1 MIVTARVVVVANRL
15 PLRRTEDGW
24 ETSPGGLVSAVAPFL
39 QEHGGSWVG
48 WTGAPDDAPAPF
60 VHDGIQQRPVRL
72 SQSEIDDFYLGF
84 SNGTIWPLYH
94 DAIRPPEFHRHW
106 WHPYVELNRRFAAE
120 AADTLRPG
128 DLAWIHDYQLQL
140 VPAMLRRLRPDVR
153 IGFFLHIPFPP
164 VEILARLPWR
174 REILE
179 GLMGADV
186 VAFQT
191 RLGRHNFGRAVRRF
205 LGGEGTT
212 RWLRA
217 GDRNV
222 RLMSAPISIDRDG
235 YAALSA
241 SSAVQARVAE
251 LRQELGVD
259 RKIVLGV
266 DRLDYTKGIDVRL
279 RAYDTLLRRHRERA
293 EDVLFLQV
301 AVPSREEVGDYAT
314 MRDEVEGLVGRI
326 NGAHGA
332 LHHVPVHYRYGSL
345 EPEELV
351 AYYRMA
357 DIMCVTPLRD
367 GMNLVAKEYI
377 AARPGDN
384 GVLVLSEFAGA
395 AQELRQALLV
405 NPYDVD
411 GVAEGLWRALHL
423 PPAEER
429 SRMQAMRRQ
438 VQRHDV
444 FRWARACIEAIQQ

>member
-1 MIVTARVVVVANRL
+1 MTNRIVVVANRL
-15 PLRRTEDGW
+15 PLRRIDEAW

-39 QEHGGSWVG
+39 QERGGSWVG

-60 VHDGIQQRPVRL
+60 VHDGIEQRPVLL
-72 SQSEIDDFYLGF
+72 SQSDIDDFYLGF

-106 WHPYVELNRRFAAE
+106 WHPYVAVNRRFAEQAAE
-120 AADTLRPG
+120 ALRPG
-128 DLAWIHDYQLQL
+128 ALAWVHDYQLQL
-140 VPAMLRRLRPDVR
+140 VPEMLRILRPDVR

-174 REILE
+174 REVLE

-217 GDRNV
+217 GDRTV
-222 RLMSAPISIDRDG
+222 RLMSAPISIDTGR
-235 YAALSA
+235 YASLAA
-241 SSAVQARVAE
+241 SQPVGARVAA
-251 LRQELGVD
+251 LRQELGAE
-259 RKIVLGV
+259 RKVVLGV

-279 RAYDTLLRRHRERA
+279 RAYDTLLRRHREKA
-293 EDVLFLQV
+293 ENVLFLQV
-301 AVPSREEVGDYAT
+301 AVPSREGVGDYVA
-314 MRDEVEGLVGRI
+314 MREEVEGLVGRI
-326 NGAHGA
+326 NGAHGE
-332 LHHVPVHYRYGSL
+332 LHHVPVHYQYGSL
-345 EPEELV
+345 EPHELV

-357 DIMCVTPLRD
+357 DVMCVTPLRD
-367 GMNLVAKEYI
+367 GMNLVAKEYV
-377 AARPGDN
+377 ASRQGDN
-384 GVLVLSEFAGA
+384 GALVLSEFAGA
-395 AQELRQALLV
+395 SQELRQALLV

-411 GVAEGLWRALHL
+411 GVAEALWRALHL
-423 PPAEER
+423 PASEER
-429 SRMQAMRRQ
+429 TRMQSMRRQ

-444 FRWARACIEAIQQ
+444 YRWARACIEAIQQ

>member
-1 MIVTARVVVVANRL
+1 MTKRIVVVANRL
-15 PLRRTEDGW
+15 PLRRTENGW

-39 QEHGGSWVG
+39 QERGGSWVG
-48 WTGAPDDAPAPF
+48 WSGVADDAPAPF
-60 VHDGIQQRPVRL
+60 IHEGIEQWPVRL

-106 WHPYVELNRRFAAE
+106 WHPYVAVNRRFAERAAE
-120 AADTLRPG
+120 TLRPG

-191 RLGRHNFGRAVRRF
+191 RLGRHNFARAVRRF

-212 RWLRA
+212 RRIRT
-217 GDRNV
+217 GERSV
-222 RLMSAPISIDRDG
+222 HLMSAPISIDTKSYG
-235 YAALSA
+235 VLGA
-241 SSAVQARVAE
+241 SPSVRERVAE
-251 LRQELGVD
+251 LRRELGAD
-259 RKIVLGV
+259 RKVILGI

-279 RAYDTLLRRHRERA
+279 RAFDTLLQRHRERA
-293 EDVLFLQV
+293 DDVVFLQV
-301 AVPSREEVGDYAT
+301 AVPSREGVGDYAA
-314 MRDEVEGLVGRI
+314 MREEVEGLVGRI
-326 NGAHGA
+326 NGAHGE
-332 LHHVPVHYRYGSL
+332 LHHMPVHYRYGSL

-357 DIMCVTPLRD
+357 DVMCVTPLRD
-367 GMNLVAKEYI
+367 GMNLVAKEYV
-377 AARPGDN
+377 ASRSGDN

-395 AQELRQALLV
+395 AQEFRQSLLV

-411 GVAEGLWRALHL
+411 GVAETLWRALHL
-423 PPAEER
+423 PRPEER
-429 SRMQAMRRQ
+429 ARMRALRRQ
-438 VQRHDV
+438 VQRSDV
-444 FRWARACIEAIQQ
+444 FRWARNCIEAIQE

>member
-1 MIVTARVVVVANRL
+1 MTDRIVVVANRL

-24 ETSPGGLVSAVAPFL
+24 ETSPGGLVSAVAPLL
-39 QEHGGSWVG
+39 QEQGGSWVG
-48 WTGAPDDAPAPF
+48 WTGGVDDGPSPF
-60 VHDGIQQRPVRL
+60 VHDGIEQRPVKL

-106 WHPYVELNRRFAAE
+106 WRPYVAVNRKFAEESTRALQ
-120 AADTLRPG
+120 AG

-140 VPAMLRRLRPDVR
+140 VPAMLRRLRPDIR

-191 RLGRHNFGRAVRRF
+191 RLGRHNFSRAVRRF

-212 RWLRA
+212 RWVRA
-217 GDRNV
+217 GGRSV
-222 RLMSAPISIDRDG
+222 RLMSVPISIDTKR
-235 YAALSA
+235 YAALAGSPG
-241 SSAVQARVAE
+241 VEARVAE
-251 LRQELGVD
+251 LRDELGAD
-259 RKIVLGV
+259 RRVVLGV

-279 RAYDTLLRRHRERA
+279 RAFDTLLHRHKDA
-293 EDVLFLQV
+293 ADDVVFLQV
-301 AVPSREEVGDYAT
+301 AVPSREAVDDYAT
-314 MRDEVEGLVGRI
+314 MRDQVEGLVGRI
-326 NGAHGA
+326 NGAHGD
-332 LHHVPVHYRYGSL
+332 LHHMPVHYRYGSL
-345 EPEELV
+345 EPEDLV

-357 DIMCVTPLRD
+357 DVMCVTPLRD
-367 GMNLVAKEYI
+367 GMNLVAKEFV
-377 AARPGDN
+377 ASRSADN

-395 AQELRQALLV
+395 ALEFRQSLLV

-411 GVAEGLWRALHL
+411 GVAETLWNALHL
-423 PPAEER
+423 PEAEEVA
-429 SRMQAMRRQ
+429 RMRALRRQ
-438 VQRHDV
+438 VQRFDV
-444 FRWARACIEAIQQ
+444 FRWARTCLAAIRQ